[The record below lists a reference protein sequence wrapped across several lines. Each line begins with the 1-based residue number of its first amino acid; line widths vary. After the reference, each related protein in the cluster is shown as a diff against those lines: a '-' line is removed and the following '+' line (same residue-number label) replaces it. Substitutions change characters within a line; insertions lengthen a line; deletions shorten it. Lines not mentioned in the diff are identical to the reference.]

1 MTHPKDAPSCMDSSS
16 GCFFWKFF
24 VYVGL
29 CLFLAVS
36 TITLYGIVNFYR
48 KGPHT
53 FRAIIEVPKGATL
66 RSLSQQLDEKHL
78 LHSARSFYWV
88 ARLQGKGNQIK
99 AGRYEISEE
108 LSAADIV
115 DMLEQGRTLMSQL
128 TVPEGLTNHQV
139 YGWMQRHPDI
149 EWNLLAEQMLNLP
162 EGMLFPETYTFAPG
176 TLASEILRAMQLK
189 MESVLQEL
197 WAKRPANFPLKSL
210 QEALI
215 LASIVEK
222 ETSVPEERP
231 RVAQVFLNRLRKK
244 MPLQAD
250 PTVIYALSNKKGLLG
265 RLLALKDLQTDH
277 DHNTY
282 KRKGLPPTP
291 IANPGLSSLM
301 AVFFPAQGAELYFVA
316 DGRGGHRF
324 ATRLVD
330 HQKNVFLFRKGLGVV
345 NKQLYKEK
353 A

>member
-1 MTHPKDAPSCMDSSS
+1 MKRPKGAAYMRSSS
-16 GCFFWKFF
+16 SYFFRKLFF
-24 VYVGL
+24 YVSS
-29 CLFLAVS
+29 CLFLVVS
-36 TITLYGIVNFYR
+36 TIAIYGLVNFYR

-66 RSLSQQLDEKHL
+66 RSLSHQLYDKNL

-88 ARLQGKGNQIK
+88 ARLQGQGNQIK
-99 AGRYEISEE
+99 AGRYEIADG
-108 LSAADIV
+108 LSAAEIIE
-115 DMLEQGRTLMSQL
+115 MLQQGRTLMSQL

-139 YGWMQRHPDI
+139 YEWMKRHPDI
-149 EWNLLAEQMLNLP
+149 DWNVLAEHMHDVP

-176 TLASEILRAMQLK
+176 TLASEILRAMYLK

-197 WAKRPANFPLKSL
+197 WAKRPADFPLKSL

-222 ETSVPEERP
+222 ETSLPSERP

-250 PTVIYALSNKKGLLG
+250 STVIYALSNKKGLLG
-265 RLLALKDLQTDH
+265 RLLAQKDLQTDH

-291 IANPGLSSLM
+291 IANPSLSSLM
-301 AVFFPAQGAELYFVA
+301 AVFFPACGTELYFVA
-316 DGRGGHRF
+316 DGCGGHRF
-324 ATRLVD
+324 ATRLAD
-330 HQKNVFLFRKGLGVV
+330 HQKNVLLFRKKLPLL
-345 NKQLYKEK
+345 NKQLYDDKV
-353 A
+353 